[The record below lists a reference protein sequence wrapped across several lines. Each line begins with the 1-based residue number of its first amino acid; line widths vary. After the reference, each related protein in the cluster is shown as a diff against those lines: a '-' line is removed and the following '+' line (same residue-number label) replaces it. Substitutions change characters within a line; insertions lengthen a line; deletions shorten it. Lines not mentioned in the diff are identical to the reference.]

1 VSAWLWAFL
10 LTEVVEVPIYLS
22 ALLARDDPEHP
33 FESPG
38 VGQGGRGS
46 PRDGKD
52 KPFVPALLVAFGAS
66 ALTHPIVWFVMPQMI
81 PSSYLLMVAI
91 AEAFAVLAE
100 AAWLRAFGLRRAL
113 WWALFANAAS
123 VLVGLGLRRTF
134 GWP

>member
-10 LTEVVEVPIYLS
+10 LTEAVEVPIYLS

-33 FESPG
+33 FEH
-38 VGQGGRGS
+38 
-46 PRDGKD
+46 
-52 KPFVPALLVAFGAS
+52 FVPALLVAFGAS

-81 PSSYLLMVAI
+81 PGSYVLMVAM
-91 AEAFAVLAE
+91 AEAFAVLVE

>member
-1 VSAWLWAFL
+1 MSAWLWAFL
-10 LTEVVEVPIYLS
+10 LTEAVEVPIYLR
-22 ALLARDDPEHP
+22 ALLARDDPERP
-33 FESPG
+33 FERWPT
-38 VGQGGRGS
+38 
-46 PRDGKD
+46 
-52 KPFVPALLVAFGAS
+52 AALVAFGAS
-66 ALTHPIVWFVMPQMI
+66 ALTHPLVWFVMPRLI
-81 PSSYLLMVAI
+81 SHSYVLMVAT